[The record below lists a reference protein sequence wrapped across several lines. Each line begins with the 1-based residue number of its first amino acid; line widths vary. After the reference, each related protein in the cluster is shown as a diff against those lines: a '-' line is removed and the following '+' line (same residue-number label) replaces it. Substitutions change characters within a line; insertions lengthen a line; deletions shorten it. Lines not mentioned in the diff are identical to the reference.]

1 MVKCSVNK
9 AWKVDQVGRQE
20 IRLEHLVIAVGRVYF
35 ALLGNLDLIQQPMG
49 TFGKEAVILLC
60 VC

>member
-20 IRLEHLVIAVGRVYF
+20 IRLEHLVIAVVRVYF

>member
-1 MVKCSVNK
+1 MSK

-20 IRLEHLVIAVGRVYF
+20 IRLEHLVIAIGEESTLPEFRLKSNNNGHF
-35 ALLGNLDLIQQPMG
+35 C
-49 TFGKEAVILLC
+49 KEAVILLR